1 MKVLLADDH
10 ALVRR
15 GIAHV
20 LREDFPSLTIE
31 EVGLAQVAIDLA
43 LSAHWDIVVL
53 DISLP
58 DRDGLEALKEIKRSK
73 PDVPVLILSLYP
85 EGQYARRALRAGA
98 SGYLTKDSA
107 PEELT
112 VAIRRILRGGRYV
125 SSALA
130 EQLAADL
137 SQPAA
142 GQPGPE
148 RLSDREL
155 EVLRLIGRGETATQV
170 AQRLGLSVKT
180 VSTYRTRLLEKL
192 ELQTTADLIRFAVD
206 EHLLD

>member
-1 MKVLLADDH
+1 MRILLADDH

-31 EVGLAQVAIDLA
+31 EVGLAQMAINLA
-43 LSAHWDIVVL
+43 VSAHWDIVVL

-58 DRDGLEALKEIKRSK
+58 DRDGLDALKEIKRAK
-73 PDVPVLILSLYP
+73 PDVPVLMLSLYP

-112 VAIRRILRGGRYV
+112 IAIRRILRGGRYV

-137 SQPAA
+137 SQPTADR
-142 GQPGPE
+142 PGPE

-155 EVLRLIGRGETATQV
+155 EVLRLIGRGETPTQV

-192 ELQTTADLIRFAVD
+192 EMQTTADLIRFAVD